1 LLPSGHVSLFGCLSA
16 LLDQVIMVFRLPIG
30 CLDDLLEFHFEPIR
44 LQGYVYQVRDGPV
57 ERELEEEE
65 SEARKIRDSNNKQK

>member
-1 LLPSGHVSLFGCLSA
+1 
-16 LLDQVIMVFRLPIG
+16 MVFRLPIG